1 MKILFTQEAW
11 KDFEWFLDKDK
22 RLAKRIRQLRQ
33 EKNWSQAQLGA
44 KRGIHQ
50 KQVSAYERGRNVPST
65 EVLMR
70 IADIFD
76 VSLDYLA
83 SEVHGK
89 PAKVNIRDKE
99 LLRRLEDLDKLDDK
113 DKGTIIEILDTFI
126 MKNKF
131 QSLAVQKG
139 M

>member
-1 MKILFTQEAW
+1 MAIKE
-11 KDFEWFLDKDK
+11 
-22 RLAKRIRQLRQ
+22 RIKQLRQ
-33 EKNWSQAQLGA
+33 EKSWSQAQLG
-44 KRGIHQ
+44 KKMGIHQ

-65 EVLMR
+65 EVLMK

-83 SEVHGK
+83 SEAQGK
-89 PAKVNIRDKE
+89 PAKVNIKDKE
-99 LLRRLEDLDKLDDK
+99 LLRRLEEVDQLSER

-131 QSLAVQKG
+131 QSLAVQKDL
-139 M
+139 